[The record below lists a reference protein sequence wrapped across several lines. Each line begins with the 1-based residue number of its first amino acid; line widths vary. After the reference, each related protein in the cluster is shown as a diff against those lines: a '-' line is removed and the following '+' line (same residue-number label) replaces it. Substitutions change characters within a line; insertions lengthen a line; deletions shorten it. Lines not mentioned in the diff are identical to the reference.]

1 MSLLSGTRTNE
12 AATSAA
18 PVKTRR
24 PWRSAA
30 KVAGSVG
37 LLAVLLALALPAV
50 SGASL
55 QSALAVLARLSL
67 TELLGLTAL
76 WIAGLLAYSVVLA
89 AALPGLRTTQ
99 GFVLNLVGSGVS
111 NLAPLGGAVG
121 VGVTWTMLRQYGFGH
136 PSILLFTLVTGVW
149 NVVAR
154 LALPLFAVTALV
166 LVGVP
171 VSRSL
176 LVTTGIGAALGV
188 LVVALVV
195 TAFTSDALWSRI
207 LMVVTWCSQRIA
219 RLTGHAVDSDL
230 AEDLSTRRA
239 AAVHLLR
246 AERLPLLGGMAT
258 YLLLQGVL
266 MWACL
271 AAVGSD
277 LGWAEITAGY
287 ALGRMLTLVALTPGG
302 TGFAETGAAA
312 VLIALGGDPAVTLAG
327 VLLFSFFTF
336 VCEIPGGAL
345 AYCWHLLARNRW
357 QAVSSPVGATAPD
370 TDPA

>member
-1 MSLLSGTRTNE
+1 MSLLSRPRTNQSV
-12 AATSAA
+12 TSSA
-18 PVKTRR
+18 KTRR
-24 PWRSAA
+24 RWRSAA
-30 KVAGSVG
+30 KVAGSLG
-37 LLAVLLALALPAV
+37 LLAALFTLALPAV
-50 SGASL
+50 SGASW
-55 QSALAVLARLSL
+55 QSALTILARLSL
-67 TELLGLTAL
+67 TQVLGLTAL
-76 WIAGLLAYSVVLA
+76 WLVGLWAYSIVLA

-154 LALPLFAVTALV
+154 LALPLFGITALV

-176 LVTTGIGAALGV
+176 LVTTGISAALGV
-188 LVVALVV
+188 LLVGLVV
-195 TAFTSDALWSRI
+195 TAFTSEALWSKV
-207 LMVVTWCSQRIA
+207 LVVVTWSYGRVA
-219 RLTGHAVDSDL
+219 RLTGHAVDPEL
-230 AEDLSTRRA
+230 AEDLTTRRA
-239 AAVHLLR
+239 EAVHLLR
-246 AERLPLLGGMAT
+246 AERLPLVGGMVA
-258 YLLLQGVL
+258 YLLLQGLL

-271 AAVGSD
+271 VAVGSH
-277 LGWAEITAGY
+277 LGWAQVAAGY

-312 VLIALGGDPAVTLAG
+312 VLIALGGDPAITLAG

-336 VCEIPGGAL
+336 VCEVPGGAL

-357 QAVSSPVGATAPD
+357 QVDSPSGEPSGPAA
-370 TDPA
+370 DPS